1 VTAISSSD
9 FERGTDDRH
18 SADLVQAHLFEVLT
32 CVGRDCL
39 DVYFLRVRRAAEEY
53 QIAGALM
60 ALETARQEGH
70 VRFLGIFCDGPPLAT
85 LGTWQF
91 HDAFEVLLAPV
102 GEALEMLEPLAR
114 ERRVGVVCFSSRSLR
129 DREVPGNAHDST
141 VMVPVHSAE
150 DVRWAVGGSW

>member
-1 VTAISSSD
+1 
-9 FERGTDDRH
+9 
-18 SADLVQAHLFEVLT
+18 
-32 CVGRDCL
+32 
-39 DVYFLRVRRAAEEY
+39 
-53 QIAGALM
+53 M